1 MLKLQ
6 TGYTD
11 GEAYDVVEVNADSD
25 LYMSFEFANDSDVG
39 IEAVFLM

>member
-1 MLKLQ
+1 M

-11 GEAYDVVEVNADSD
+11 GGAADIVKVNADSD

-39 IEAVFLM
+39 IEATFRKMVM